1 MTKPTTPGGFLLLV
15 VVGLGLLYAGW
26 RVARSPESGAC
37 NACGRPVHAQSQT
50 LANTDGT
57 PGVFCCP
64 TCTLTL
70 HRQTGR
76 EVRLTQL
83 TDFDTGD
90 KIDPDK
96 TVIVLESSVNLCM
109 RGETLM
115 NSDKQPV
122 PLVFDRCSP
131 SMIAFSSRAGAENFA
146 RENGGMVKPFQE
158 LAVAYQ
164 APPQQRSEVP

>member
-37 NACGRPVHAQSQT
+37 DACGRPVHAQSQT

-64 TCTLTL
+64 TCALTL

-76 EVRLTQL
+76 EVRVTQL
-83 TDFDTGD
+83 TDFDTAD

-96 TVIVLESSVNLCM
+96 AVIVLESSVNLCM
-109 RGETLM
+109 RGETHM
-115 NSDKQPV
+115 NSDKQPA
-122 PLVFDRCSP
+122 PLGFDRCSP

-146 RENGGMVKPFQE
+146 RENGGMVKPFRE

-164 APPQQRSEVP
+164 APPQQRSEAP